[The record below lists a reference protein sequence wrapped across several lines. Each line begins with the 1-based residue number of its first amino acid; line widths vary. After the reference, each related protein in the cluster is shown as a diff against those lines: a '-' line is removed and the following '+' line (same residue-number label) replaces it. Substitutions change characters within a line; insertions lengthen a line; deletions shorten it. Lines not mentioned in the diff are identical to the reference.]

1 MQSHLTRRVFRALVN
16 NEPLQSSRC
25 RRCLPHSHPQTVRR
39 PPGLTS
45 FNHVQRRGLLSFDA
59 AATTP
64 GEQRASTLPSE
75 TGLKTM
81 RDLERAL
88 ADKSR
93 GPTNGILAKA
103 FQEFFAARAE
113 SPGFITGFQAHLLRV
128 TWNHLRTQEDKLEP
142 EDWTTVFSVE
152 SLENLLFVLSEAS
165 CLRESRKP
173 VLDICHSAFSELCAD
188 HGFGANEVSR
198 PALMAYINLLA
209 LNGRPADARQIVEKF
224 WPKLRKVR
232 PSPWLAVIKGFALQN
247 KRGEMKWTAERLE
260 KHPKKLDPE
269 SHEELMLLLIE
280 QGLFNAAQVI
290 YDRPLTPGHE
300 PTLAT
305 KEAVIKYALFESEA
319 TWAKSIFES
328 LGSLPVSQ
336 RMGSSLLWEAAHGK
350 SALEISEQV
359 KTWVAE
365 DPEAEEAITISCLND
380 LIRLANT
387 MNNPQLAE
395 EYASLASG
403 WDLQPDS
410 ETQAL
415 QLESCTLAGD
425 VKRALELMQEV
436 PTSLFLEHLPTVNRL
451 ITMLCWSGEED
462 AVFAQ
467 VSGALGPLFEKNV
480 HLEAK
485 TIAALTRLLLY
496 RNDWEAVSEL
506 LRPRLGSYESEDMV
520 EIRTVLTDYILDKT
534 QTTEDVWEAYNLLRL
549 AFPETGVPMRSNI
562 MMALFERARSDLAC
576 LVFGHMRQ
584 AENRTQRPK
593 PFTYA
598 RCFHGIARAGDAQN
612 LELVHNMLK
621 LDTHVDLTTQVRNGL
636 MLAYAS
642 CEMPEKAMEIFR
654 DILKSEEGPT
664 LRTIAIFYK
673 TCESHEDGVQEA
685 VKMMKKSKVMEL
697 DVDRRMYTS
706 YIVVFA
712 AHCEFDLA
720 VQALENM
727 HAETGYEPTRNTYV
741 FFFFF
746 SLAMIEP
753 S

>member
-1 MQSHLTRRVFRALVN
+1 MQSHLTRRVFRAIVN
-16 NEPLQSSRC
+16 NEPLQSPRC
-25 RRCLPHSHPQTVRR
+25 RHGLPQTVPTYRVRR
-39 PPGLTS
+39 PGLSS

-75 TGLKTM
+75 MGLKTM
-81 RDLERAL
+81 RDLERSL

-113 SPGFITGFQAHLLRV
+113 APGFITGFQAHLLRV
-128 TWNHLRTQEDKLEP
+128 TWNHLRTQEEKLEP
-142 EDWTTVFSVE
+142 EDWTAVFSVE
-152 SLENLLFVLSEAS
+152 SLENLLLVLSEAS

-173 VLDICHSAFSELCAD
+173 VLDISHSAFSELCAD

-198 PALMAYINLLA
+198 PALTAYINLLA
-209 LNGRPADARQIVEKF
+209 LNGKPTDARQVVEKF

-260 KHPKKLDPE
+260 KHPKRLDRE
-269 SHEELMLLLIE
+269 THEELMLLLIE

-290 YDRPLTPGHE
+290 YDRPLTSGHE

-305 KEAVIKYALFESEA
+305 KEAMIKYALFESEA
-319 TWAKSIFES
+319 AWAKSIFES
-328 LGSLPVSQ
+328 IAPLPISQ
-336 RMGSSLLWEAAHGK
+336 RMGPSLLWEAAHGK

-359 KTWVAE
+359 KTWIAE
-365 DPEAEEAITISCLND
+365 DPEAEASLTISCLND
-380 LIRLANT
+380 LIRLANV
-387 MNNPQLAE
+387 MCNPQLAG
-395 EYASLASG
+395 EYAALASA

-415 QLESCTLAGD
+415 QLESYTLGGD
-425 VKRALELMQEV
+425 VNRALELMQEV
-436 PTSLFLEHLPTVNRL
+436 PTSLFFEHLPLVNRL

-462 AVFAQ
+462 ALFNQ
-467 VSGALGPLFEKNV
+467 VSGALGPLFEKNM

-520 EIRTVLTDYILDKT
+520 EIRTVLTDYILDKN
-534 QTTEDVWEAYNLLRL
+534 QSTEDVWEAYNLLRL

-562 MMALFERARSDLAC
+562 MMAFFDRQRSDLAC

-621 LDTHVDLTTQVRNGL
+621 LDTHVDLGTQVRNGL
-636 MLAYAS
+636 MLAYAC
-642 CEMPEKAMEIFR
+642 CEVPEKAMEIFR
-654 DILKSEEGPT
+654 EILKSEDGPT

-673 TCESHEDGVQEA
+673 ACESHEDGVQEA

-697 DVDRRMYTS
+697 EVDRRMYTS

-712 AHCEFDLA
+712 AHCEFDIA

-741 FFFFF
+741 LLYPYPFCF
-746 SLAMIEP
+746 LQY
-753 S
+753 